1 MIRELLNWISE
12 KHETQKYQNGN
23 MPADI
28 VALLNEP
35 ID

>member
-1 MIRELLNWISE
+1 MIKELLNWFSE
-12 KHETQKYQNGN
+12 KHEIKVYQNGN